1 MKFAG
6 FIFFSSLEYIA
17 FIYLILV
24 LFRFNVRENMFK
36 FTLYAIVLS
45 FASNSLQMESLQAF
59 SPLIHV
65 AVHIAFFSIFL
76 GLHLFN
82 AAVMVVTGYVVNFIV
97 QWMIVAM
104 VSHLNGG
111 ALKIESYTPAAFAV
125 QAATAVVMILCAWV
139 TKFQNGGFSFI
150 REASRFT
157 RSRIFVK
164 ENIPFLIFLFFSII
178 LAAGANILYIAV
190 PNPPYLLISI
200 LFFAALIALI
210 VISVKK
216 DREAD
221 D

>member
-1 MKFAG
+1 
-6 FIFFSSLEYIA
+6 
-17 FIYLILV
+17 
-24 LFRFNVRENMFK
+24 MFK